1 MGTKYFYN
9 WRICCNFAVAN
20 EIYPADS
27 MDAIANRQS
36 ILFLVNP
43 KSGVGRKN
51 RMPQMVERY
60 IDHQRFDVAVCYTQ
74 YAGHA
79 YELAKDAVA
88 RGVDVV
94 VAVGGD
100 GTVNEVGRAL
110 VHTPTTMGVIPC
122 GSGNGFARH
131 LGIPIG
137 TKKSIEFINKAVPV
151 SIDYGKINGHP
162 FFCSCGVG
170 FDALVSSDF
179 AKGNSRG
186 VFNYI
191 KKSLVDWVTYKPETY
206 IVETD
211 TIKKEFEAFVIACG
225 NASQYG
231 NNAYITPFASMCDGL
246 ITVSILSPFNTF
258 EVPLMATHLFTHTF
272 DESNH
277 MTSLATSWM
286 RIVREK
292 AGPVHYDGEPCLM
305 DKELYVEMI
314 PAGLKV
320 LAAPGWDGT
329 CVPVPIYRQFYEIL
343 AGPLLEL
350 PEIELNKR

>member
-1 MGTKYFYN
+1 MSTNAKK
-9 WRICCNFAVAN
+9 
-20 EIYPADS
+20 E
-27 MDAIANRQS
+27 S

-43 KSGVGRKN
+43 KSGVGGKKRI
-51 RMPQMVERY
+51 PQMVERY
-60 IDHQRFDVAVCYTQ
+60 VDHGRYDADVRFTE

-79 YELAKDAVA
+79 YELAKDAVV

-110 VHTPTTMGVIPC
+110 VHTATAMGVVPC

-137 TKKSIEFINKAVPV
+137 VKKSIEFINKAEPV
-151 SIDYGKINGHP
+151 FVDYGKINGQP

-191 KKSLVDWVTYKPETY
+191 KKSLIDWVTYKPETY
-206 IVETD
+206 LIETE
-211 TIKKEFEAFVIACG
+211 TIKKKFEAFVIACG

-231 NNAYITPFASMCDGL
+231 NNAYIAPFASMRDGL

-258 EVPLMATHLFTHTF
+258 EVPVMAAHLFTHTF

-277 MTSLATSWM
+277 MTGLLTSWV

-292 AGPVHYDGEPCLM
+292 AGPVHYDGEPFLM
-305 DKELYVEMI
+305 DRELYVEMV

-329 CVPVPIYRQFYEIL
+329 CAPVPIYRQFYEIL
-343 AGPLLEL
+343 AGPFLEL
-350 PEIELNKR
+350 PGIELKMKK

>member
-1 MGTKYFYN
+1 MST
-9 WRICCNFAVAN
+9 
-20 EIYPADS
+20 
-27 MDAIANRQS
+27 DAKKES

-43 KSGVGRKN
+43 KSGVGGKKRI
-51 RMPQMVERY
+51 PQMVERY
-60 IDHQRFDVAVCYTQ
+60 IDHNRYDADIRFTE

-88 RGVDVV
+88 RGIDAV

-110 VHTPTTMGVIPC
+110 VHTATAMGVLPC

-137 TKKSIEFINKAVPV
+137 TKKSIEFINKAESVFV
-151 SIDYGKINGHP
+151 DYGKINGHP

-191 KKSLVDWVTYKPETY
+191 KKSLIDWVTYKPETY
-206 IVETD
+206 LIETD
-211 TIKKEFEAFVIACG
+211 SIKKEFEAFVIACG

-231 NNAYITPFASMCDGL
+231 NNAYIAPFASMRDGL

-258 EVPLMATHLFTHTF
+258 EVPMMAAHLFTHTF

-277 MTSLATSWM
+277 MTGLVTSWM
-286 RIVREK
+286 RVVREK
-292 AGPVHYDGEPCLM
+292 AGPVHYDGEPFLM
-305 DKELYVEMI
+305 DKELYVEMV

-329 CVPVPIYRQFYEIL
+329 CAPVPIYRQFYEVL

-350 PEIELNKR
+350 PEIELKMKK

>member
-1 MGTKYFYN
+1 MSQECKK
-9 WRICCNFAVAN
+9 
-20 EIYPADS
+20 
-27 MDAIANRQS
+27 QS
-36 ILFLVNP
+36 ILFLINP
-43 KSGVGRKN
+43 KSGVSRK
-51 RMPQMVERY
+51 RRVPQMVEQY
-60 IDHQRFDVAVCYTQ
+60 IDHGRYDADICYTQ

-79 YELAKDAVA
+79 YELAKEAVV

-110 VHTPTTMGVIPC
+110 VHSGTALGVIPC

-131 LGIPIG
+131 IGIPIAV
-137 TKKSIEFINKAVPV
+137 KKSIEFINKAEAVDV
-151 SIDYGKINGHP
+151 DYGKINGHP

-179 AKGNSRG
+179 AQGGGRG

-191 KKSLVDWVTYKPETY
+191 KKSLVDWLTYKPEMY
-206 IVETD
+206 VVEAPEF
-211 TIKKEFEAFVIACG
+211 KERVEAFVIACG

-231 NNAYITPFASMCDGL
+231 NNAYITPFASMRDGL
-246 ITVSILSPFNTF
+246 ITASILSPFNAF

-277 MTSLATSWM
+277 VTAIAAPWI

-292 AGPVHYDGEPCLM
+292 PGPVHYDGEPVLM
-305 DKELYVEMI
+305 EKELFVEMI
-314 PAGLKV
+314 PAGVKV

-329 CVPVPIYRQFYEIL
+329 CAPVPLYRLFYDLFE
-343 AGPLLEL
+343 ASL
-350 PEIELNKR
+350 PEIPTVEIKKK

>member
-1 MGTKYFYN
+1 
-9 WRICCNFAVAN
+9 
-20 EIYPADS
+20 
-27 MDAIANRQS
+27 
-36 ILFLVNP
+36 
-43 KSGVGRKN
+43 
-51 RMPQMVERY
+51 MVEQY
-60 IDHQRFDVAVCYTQ
+60 IDHSRYDVEISCTQ

-88 RGVDVV
+88 RGLYAV

-110 VHTPTTMGVIPC
+110 VHTNTALGVIPC

-137 TKKSIEFINKAVPV
+137 VKKAIEFINKAEPV
-151 SIDYGKINGHP
+151 QIDYGKINGQP

-179 AKGNSRG
+179 AKGSSRG

-191 KKSLVDWVTYKPETY
+191 KQSLVDWVTYKPENY
-206 IVETD
+206 LVETD
-211 TIKKEFEAFVIACG
+211 ALKNNFKAFVIACG

-231 NNAYITPFASMCDGL
+231 NNAYITPFASMRDGL
-246 ITVSILSPFNTF
+246 ITISILSPFNTF

-272 DESNH
+272 DESSH
-277 MTSLATSWM
+277 MTTLDVPWV

-292 AGPVHYDGEPCLM
+292 SGPVHFDGEPCMM
-305 DKELYVEMI
+305 DKELFIEMVSN
-314 PAGLKV
+314 GVTV
-320 LAAPGWDGT
+320 LALPGWDGT
-329 CVPVPIYRQFYEIL
+329 CAPVPLYRQFYEIF
-343 AGPLLEL
+343 AGSL
-350 PEIELNKR
+350 PDISDFEINKK